1 MGTIAAPSLVMPG
14 DSNGDSNGTIAAA
27 RQRTQLRQRVRH
39 SDTKSAVAYTDAQRR
54 RHQR

>member
-1 MGTIAAPSLVMPG
+1 MGTIAAPSLVMP
-14 DSNGDSNGTIAAA
+14 GDSNGTIAAA

-39 SDTKSAVAYTDAQRR
+39 SDTKGAVAYTDAQRR